1 MLVAWGGPCRSGL
14 SRKDP
19 ILPSTIAA
27 PAGARMVAGML
38 FLTSYGG
45 DDEPVRG
52 ICELLAPGAVVSD
65 GRWQALPCPF
75 FGLSVFGHGGKK
87 HGYAF
92 CRVDALISPAA
103 GDRILGD
110 LSSWLPCSHGAGSP
124 PSPRAR
130 WGAVAAGGVEESK
143 GIWWMPWRQEAM
155 KDVARCEKPGG
166 AASRH

>member
-27 PAGARMVAGML
+27 PAGAWMVAGML

-103 GDRILGD
+103 GNLHSR
-110 LSSWLPCSHGAGSP
+110 GSFFVRAV
-124 PSPRAR
+124 RAR
-130 WGAVAAGGVEESK
+130 GGVPAEP
-143 GIWWMPWRQEAM
+143 PWLGGVLLPLVGSR
-155 KDVARCEKPGG
+155 KARASGG
-166 AASRH
+166 CLGAKRR